1 MSDCA
6 YTVFAPYPE
15 SGTLLGGKYRIERV
29 LGEGGM
35 GVVMLATH
43 VDLERLVAIK
53 ILRPEYAA
61 RDEIV
66 MRMLFEARAAA
77 RLRNE
82 HIVRVLDVARLDTGA
97 PYIVLEYLEGYDLGA
112 YLVENG
118 TLPVAQA
125 VDCILQACEALAE
138 AHALGLVHRDLKP
151 ENLFVTSGPAGSW
164 HIKVL
169 DFGVSKDTRR
179 DAEPRSTITNPS
191 SAVGSPHYMAPE
203 QMLVQPDL
211 DCRADIWSLGAILFE
226 LISGRS
232 PFEAQSLPS
241 VCGLVLEGQP
251 KRLKE
256 LCPEVPGELDDII
269 SRCLSKDRNGR
280 FPDVSSLAA
289 ALAAWGGPTARPQA
303 ERVSVVEA
311 DAAVRRPTPMLGSPR
326 MSPPPISLQP
336 TTRTP
341 SAHQLSIKPRK
352 PRRFATLR
360 TLALV
365 GVVSAAAGFALMT
378 PLASQGAAQATT
390 QPAPMPDEPLPLPQR
405 HDSHAFSRVQAST
418 AVPELESTPVQAEP
432 VKRSKPRRQ
441 PRDEAA
447 DEVSEPEHE
456 DSGETS
462 AAIDPFNPENFG
474 GRR

>member
-15 SGTLLGGKYRIERV
+15 SGTLLGGKYRIERL

-61 RDEIV
+61 RDEV
-66 MRMLFEARAAA
+66 VTRMLFEARAAA

-112 YLVENG
+112 YLVEHG
-118 TLPVAQA
+118 ALPVAQA
-125 VDCILQACEALAE
+125 VDCVLQACEALAE

-179 DAEPRSTITNPS
+179 AAEPRSTITNPS

-226 LISGRS
+226 LISGHS

-251 KRLKE
+251 KHLNE
-256 LCPEVPGELDDII
+256 VCPEVPGELDVII
-269 SRCLSKDRNGR
+269 SRCLSKDRNAR
-280 FPDVSSLAA
+280 FPDVASLAA

-303 ERVSVVEA
+303 ERVSIVEA
-311 DAAVRRPTPMLGSPR
+311 DAAARCPTPMLGSPR
-326 MSPPPISLQP
+326 MSPPPITLQP
-336 TTRTP
+336 TTHTP
-341 SAHQLSIKPRK
+341 SAHQLSINPRK

-365 GVVSAAAGFALMT
+365 GVVSSAAGFALMT
-378 PLASQGAAQATT
+378 PLASQGAAQATA
-390 QPAPMPDEPLPLPQR
+390 QPAPISEAPLPPPQR
-405 HDSHAFSRVQAST
+405 HESGTLLRVQASS
-418 AVPELESTPVQAEP
+418 AVAELESTPVEAEP
-432 VKRSKPRRQ
+432 VKRAKPRRQ
-441 PRDEAA
+441 PSDKA
-447 DEVSEPEHE
+447 DEVTTTERE